1 MEKQIFIFNKISNKK
16 IFYALLIHY
25 FAYVIMQT
33 LALVAETKRGPSLL
47 DRLHEWVTPRREY
60 DWVNNQV
67 WFILLIV
74 SIIYLCLFRKKSAI
88 LYLLVGSMVSIFRGI
103 FIFLT
108 SLGPPFALNSQ
119 IPEEIIQLKLEGIT
133 FSLLLRHW
141 LPISILWD
149 NDSGVFFLT
158 QDLFFS
164 GHTAS
169 TFLLFICL
177 DKKDWLYYAF
187 IFFHFNTILFL
198 IITHE
203 HYTIDILGAYFVVY
217 SCFMYFR
224 KNRILNLFIKF

>member
-1 MEKQIFIFNKISNKK
+1 MEKQIFIVNKISNKK
-16 IFYALLIHY
+16 ILYALLIHY
-25 FAYVIMQT
+25 FAYVVMQT
-33 LALVAETKRGPSLL
+33 LALFAETKRGPSLP
-47 DRLHEWVTPRREY
+47 DRLHEWVTPRREF

-74 SIIYLCLFRKKSAI
+74 SIFYLCLFRKKSAI
-88 LYLLVGSMVSIFRGI
+88 LYLLIGSLVSIFRGI

-108 SLGPPFALNSQ
+108 SLGPPFALYSQ
-119 IPEEIIQLKLEGIT
+119 IPQEIIQLKFEGIT
-133 FSLLLRHW
+133 LSLLFKHW
-141 LPISILWD
+141 LPLSILWD

-169 TFLLFICL
+169 TFLLLICL
-177 DKKDWLYYAF
+177 KKKDLLYY
-187 IFFHFNTILFL
+187 IFLFYHINTVVFL
-198 IITHE
+198 ILTHE

-224 KNRILNLFIKF
+224 NNRIFNYFIKF